1 MATIPFDEI
10 VPGATVRFTLIDLI
24 MFLSVRDIIMH
35 ISGKSRKRASETWS
49 NLQPK
54 LKIKTQKD
62 ANRKW
67 ERLSEDQKKEL
78 EEDIQYFKFPG
89 QGQTMTPVITIEGAM
104 KLIMMLPGKQA
115 KAMRVQAAD
124 ILTRYVM
131 GNDSLITEIQ
141 HNKKIG
147 PMAAC
152 HKLAKKAALKL
163 DQYTEMPLV
172 SYIYATKSEAF
183 PGLIKI
189 GRSSNVDARISSL
202 NTGCA
207 PYPHAII
214 AVAPTYDAPRDEL
227 SAHTFFSAQ
236 RREGEFFETTEG
248 EVRDFFANHI
258 MTLYQKELCDY
269 IAKVQGT
276 V

>member
-35 ISGKSRKRASETWS
+35 ISGKSRKRANETWS

-54 LKIKTQKD
+54 QKINTQKD
-62 ANRKW
+62 ANQTW
-67 ERLSEDQKKEL
+67 GRLSEDQKKEL
-78 EEDIQYFKFPG
+78 EGDIQFFKFPG
-89 QGQTMTPVITIEGAM
+89 RGQTMTPVITIEGAM
-104 KLIMMLPGKQA
+104 KLMMMLPGKQA

-124 ILTRYVM
+124 ILTRYVK

-152 HKLAKKAALKL
+152 HKLAEKITLKVA
-163 DQYTEMPLV
+163 QYTVMPSV

-207 PYPHAII
+207 PYPHVVI
-214 AVAPTYDAPRDEL
+214 AVAPTYDAPRDEAL
-227 SAHTFFSAQ
+227 AHNFFSTS
-236 RREGEFFETTEG
+236 RREGEFFEIPAG

-258 MTLYQKELCDY
+258 MTQYQTELVY
-269 IAKVQGT
+269 HIAKVQGN